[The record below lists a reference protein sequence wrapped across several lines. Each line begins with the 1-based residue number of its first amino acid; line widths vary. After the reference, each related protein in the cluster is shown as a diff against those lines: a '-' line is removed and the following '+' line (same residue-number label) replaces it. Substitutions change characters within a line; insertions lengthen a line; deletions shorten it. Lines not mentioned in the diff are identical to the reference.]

1 MKIRED
7 GVLYCADY
15 REMRGRIGAM
25 LHDAGEVCGC
35 TMESGLLRVRTCPG
49 MALATE
55 LYFKNSKF

>member
-1 MKIRED
+1 
-7 GVLYCADY
+7 
-15 REMRGRIGAM
+15 M

-55 LYFKNSKF
+55 LYFINPLVTNGYICTR